1 MDIERL
7 ATSAVVDSI
16 SLTDVLSPF
25 INDGDKEPSWD
36 GNIYIY
42 EDKRK
47 TKKGIKK
54 VPVQVKGELRKRIQS
69 TKSRKYSIS
78 VVDLDNWLNDGG
90 VLLFVVFINESGTE
104 KAVYYSSLLP
114 VKIRNLKKFSR
125 GKRRI
130 TVQLTQF
137 PDDNNR
143 KVAVLLDFYAN
154 MKKQTS
160 FANAPL
166 FTIDELSKQGVLEN
180 VSFSVSTYG
189 KNPSGYEIE
198 SLLLHNDI
206 YMYANIKG
214 SPIPQPLPDL
224 PMDIHISRD
233 IQGEIKVKD
242 QVFYQNYR
250 IVRYAEGADFH
261 FGKSF
266 SLKLFEQKKQITIN
280 FSINGTL
287 TDYICDTECLI
298 AILECEEI
306 TINGAQF
313 PLYNIENVD
322 IEQYKQRLSYYKD
335 VKKMLDLLG
344 VKEEL
349 ECKSLSDLDQQNIRN
364 FVNAVVY
371 GKQIGFT
378 GCMDNMLYGRFMLGN
393 LSILIWAD
401 KDADKGYKV
410 QSFFGKH
417 TIALFEADDE
427 KRERPHAITHYVL
440 LKKQDFLD
448 CANIDYQKIRND
460 LGQND
465 TLPIVT
471 EQVTLFMLEMLKA
484 YDTQETKDEELL
496 STAEHYC
503 NWLMEKEDSPSDMMT
518 LNHLQIEKRKRT
530 LNEEEILYLQ
540 KLRNPDHDLMTRC
553 AANLLLGKNESAQDC
568 FDEMDEE
575 LQELFIAYP
584 ICSFGNL
591 ELKKPIDDELEGTTH
606 ADA

>member
-42 EDKRK
+42 EDKSK

-54 VPVQVKGELRKRIQS
+54 VPVQVKGEIRKNIQS
-69 TKSRKYSIS
+69 TKSRKYSVS

-90 VLLFVVFINESGTE
+90 VLLFLVFMNESGTE
-104 KAVYYSSLLP
+104 KAVYYSALLP

-125 GKRRI
+125 GKRNI
-130 TVQLTQF
+130 SIQLTKF
-137 PDDNNR
+137 PDDNYR
-143 KVAVLLDFYAN
+143 KVAVLLDFYSN

-166 FTIDELSKQGVLEN
+166 FNMDELSKQGVLEN
-180 VSFSVSTYG
+180 VSFSVTTYG
-189 KNPSGYEIE
+189 NKPSGYEID

-214 SPIPQPLPDL
+214 SPVPQPLPDL
-224 PMDIHISRD
+224 PMSIHISRD
-233 IQGEIKVKD
+233 IQGEIKVRN

-266 SLKLFEQKKQITIN
+266 SLKLIEEKKQININ

-306 TINGAQF
+306 TINGARF
-313 PLYNIENVD
+313 PLNNLGNVNIA
-322 IEQYKQRLSYYKD
+322 QYKQRLSYYKD
-335 VKKMLDLLG
+335 VKKMLDFLG

-349 ECKSLSDLDQQNIRN
+349 DCKSLSDLDQQNIRN

-378 GCMDNMLYGRFMLGN
+378 GCTDNMLYGRYKIGN

-401 KDADKGYKV
+401 KDADKGYKL

-427 KRERPHAITHYVL
+427 KQERPHAITHYVL

-460 LGQND
+460 LTQND

-484 YDTQETKDEELL
+484 YDAQTTKDEELL

-503 NWLMEKEDSPSDMMT
+503 KWLMENEESPSEMMT

-540 KLRNPDHDLMTRC
+540 KLRKSDHDLMTRC

-568 FDEMDEE
+568 FDEMDEG

-591 ELKKPIDDELEGTTH
+591 ELKKPIGDGLEEQAN